1 MKTANKFVK
10 FLCLV
15 LGVIICLT
23 ACACGCGGDK
33 DSNITPPDKK
43 PDEVIK
49 DTGKYIVKDGASDYQ
64 ILVPVNADYNITL
77 AANEAVSAIKEACG
91 YKMKVTSEYD
101 TSKKYIS
108 IGDTELYN
116 ENESAVAATALT
128 YTEVRVKTLNDNVIV
143 NGDTTLDTVYATY
156 EFLERTVGFK
166 VYTLD
171 DVFVVKTDNVKLY
184 DIDLREKPDISVRSL
199 RYSRIYDADRTT
211 ERLNHARM
219 RADYAEDAWF
229 TFGHNQASV
238 ILPKTTYYEAH
249 SDWYSTTTVT
259 NSDPDVGQLCLSN
272 EEMQAEFIKRVKEI
286 IQNDTDF
293 DNRKF
298 FMIGMQD
305 NWNCCKC
312 EGCRALASA
321 NGGDDNNRAAV
332 EIIFANKVSKAINDD
347 WEWLKQNHPGKHVQF
362 VIFAYFF
369 NASAPVKDDA
379 AGTPVPYNENVKCDD
394 RVSVLFAPLTGDFAR
409 SLADDKSRI
418 GKQVKKWLSVCN
430 NFMYY
435 SYCAQFGALPVP
447 INDLITLDG
456 TVNTLIA
463 NGGYYM
469 QEQGA
474 TLTNTSGMEEL
485 AWYVRSN
492 FMWDASKSVDEYAYE
507 FIDYYYMPV
516 AESFKKYYDAFKSF
530 QIYQVEELGLTM
542 IVQDLTYATDKWFGK
557 NWLDTFNA
565 MLDGMIGE
573 LEGLKTTD
581 PAAYEKYFARINKEK
596 IWIYYIYCDNYKKYF
611 NEKDYN
617 EMVEF
622 MRKYCAEY
630 GINEYREYRSISEK
644 IDGWQ

>member
-43 PDEVIK
+43 PDEVIV
-49 DTGKYIVKDGASDYQ
+49 DTGKYIVKEGVSDYQ
-64 ILVPVNADYNITL
+64 ILVPSGADYNIKL
-77 AANEAVSAIKEACG
+77 AANEAVDAIKEASG
-91 YKMKVTSEYD
+91 YKMNVTDVFDSA
-101 TSKKYIS
+101 KKYIS
-108 IGDTELYN
+108 IGNTELYN
-116 ENESAVAATALT
+116 LNKDAVLKKSLG
-128 YTEVRVKTLNDNVIV
+128 YTEIMVKTLNDNVYI
-143 NGDTTLDTVYATY
+143 NGDTTEDAVYATY

-171 DVFVVKTDNVKLY
+171 DIYVAKSDKVKLY
-184 DIDLREKPDISVRSL
+184 EIDLRETPDISIRSL
-199 RYSRIYDADRTT
+199 RYVRIYTGN
-211 ERLNHARM
+211 ERLNHRRM
-219 RADYAEDAWF
+219 RADFVNDAWF
-229 TFGHNQASV
+229 TFGHNQAIE
-238 ILPKTTYYEAH
+238 ILPKTTYYGQH
-249 SDWYSTTTVT
+249 PDWYSTTSVT
-259 NSDPDVGQLCLSN
+259 HSEPDVGQLCLSN
-272 EEMQAEFIKRVKEI
+272 EEMQEEFIKRVKEI

-298 FMIGMQD
+298 FMLGMQD
-305 NWNCCKC
+305 NWNLCKC
-312 EGCRALASA
+312 ESCKQLAAA
-321 NGGDDNNRAAV
+321 NGGSNSNRACV
-332 EIIFANKVSKAINDD
+332 EVIFANKVSKAINED
-347 WEWLKQNHPGKHVQF
+347 WDWLKEEHPGKQIQF
-362 VIFAYFF
+362 VIYAYFY
-369 NASAPVKDDA
+369 NVAAPIKYE
-379 AGTPVPYNENVKCDD
+379 AGNPVPFNDNVKCDD

-418 GKQVKKWLSVCN
+418 GKQVKEWLSVCN

-447 INDLITLDG
+447 TNDLITLDG

-542 IVQDLTYATDKWFGK
+542 IMQDLTYATDKWFGK

-630 GINEYREYRSISEK
+630 GINEYGEYKSIFEK

>member
-143 NGDTTLDTVYATY
+143 NGNTTLDAVYAIY

-171 DVFVVKTDNVKLY
+171 DVFVAKTDNVKLY

-219 RADYAEDAWF
+219 RADYADDAWF

-249 SDWYSTTTVT
+249 NDWYSTTTVT
-259 NSDPDVGQLCLSN
+259 NRDPDVGQLCLSN

-298 FMIGMQD
+298 FMLGMQD

-312 EGCRALASA
+312 AGCRALASA
-321 NGGDDNNRAAV
+321 NGGGDNSRAAV

-347 WEWLKQNHPGKHVQF
+347 WDWLKQNHPGKHIQF

-369 NASAPVKDDA
+369 NASAPVKYDA

-418 GKQVKKWLSVCN
+418 GKQVKEWLSVCN

-447 INDLITLDG
+447 TNDLITLDG

-542 IVQDLTYATDKWFGK
+542 IMQDLTYATDKWFGK

-622 MRKYCAEY
+622 MRTYCAEY
-630 GINEYREYRSISEK
+630 GVNEYGEYRSISEK